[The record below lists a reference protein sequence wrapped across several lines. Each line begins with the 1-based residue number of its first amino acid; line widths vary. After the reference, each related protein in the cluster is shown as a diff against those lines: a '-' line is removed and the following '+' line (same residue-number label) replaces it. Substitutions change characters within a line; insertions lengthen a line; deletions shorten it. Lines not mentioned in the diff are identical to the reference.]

1 MEKPNRLSVIQGLHL
16 YLVEARVGQC
26 DSTHIAFCKIHSSMN
41 PKEKRNVHVCVAFV
55 GSRPFAPRC
64 SSHDFNQYFQLFKN
78 SVRDMTDKEQHLIHF
93 QHCPWLVLIN
103 VVSSH
108 RAFPKCSPTNLS
120 HQKHCKSPKL
130 VTTICPLTYTDVRN
144 CFTRFS
150 TT

>member
-1 MEKPNRLSVIQGLHL
+1 MEKPSGLSVIQGLHL

-26 DSTHIAFCKIHSSMN
+26 DSTHIAFCKCHPSMN
-41 PKEKRNVHVCVAFV
+41 PKEKSNVCVTFV
-55 GSRPFAPRC
+55 GSRPFAPRS

-78 SVRDMTDKEQHLIHF
+78 SVRDMTDKEQRVIHF
-93 QHCPWLVLIN
+93 QHCPWFVLIN

-108 RAFPKCSPTNLS
+108 WAFPKCSPTNLS

-130 VTTICPLTYTDVRN
+130 VTTVCPLTYTDVRN